1 MMKREVLE
9 YIIVPP
15 YERVSQVA
23 ASAERLKD
31 YLSRRFPGYGFR
43 IADFAPVGDDD
54 EFCIL
59 PIMNFLNPDGRSIM
73 CEPPSRWFMADI
85 AQACREFDFT
95 GKKFAA

>member
-15 YERVSQVA
+15 YERASQVA

-54 EFCIL
+54 EFCVL
-59 PIMNFLNPDGRSIM
+59 PIMNFLNPDGRSVM

-95 GKKFAA
+95 GNKFAA